1 LDLFR
6 FIASIRYADEVPV
19 TSPKRTEQ
27 MRKQMNA
34 RTWWLGKAAKK
45 RVQSALGLNY
55 PFEL

>member
-1 LDLFR
+1 MDLFR

-27 MRKQMNA
+27 VRKQMNA

-45 RVQSALGLNY
+45 RERSALGLNY